1 MYNNIISSIVTYMY
15 ITSTQTSVHTVINYY
30 NNIIHYTQA
39 SEGDHYRPLTPAQ
52 APINPPYKTA
62 CNMKRGVLP
71 PPTTTTCTSS
81 EKPAPSSTGSEPT
94 ITDTVEEL
102 THKLKAAVTLDDVS
116 CRDDQTLTVAVDGR
130 GDNCAV
136 TMKVTE
142 DHKKQSKD

>member
-1 MYNNIISSIVTYMY
+1 
-15 ITSTQTSVHTVINYY
+15 
-30 NNIIHYTQA
+30 
-39 SEGDHYRPLTPAQ
+39 
-52 APINPPYKTA
+52 
-62 CNMKRGVLP
+62 MKRGVLP

-81 EKPAPSSTGSEPT
+81 EKPAPSGISESEPT

-116 CRDDQTLTVAVDGR
+116 CRDDQMLTVAVDGR

-142 DHKKQSKD
+142 DHEKTQSKD